1 MTTCPTRFAEW
12 IAWTSWRPAEA
23 AYRLGCD
30 ASYLGRLRKGTRRP
44 GLRLAL
50 AIERLS
56 ATWPEGPIRV
66 QEWHDAD
73 PATQPADA
81 A

>member
-1 MTTCPTRFAEW
+1 MENASSRFASW
-12 IAWTSWRPAEA
+12 VTWTKWRPAET

-44 GLRLAL
+44 GLRIAV
-50 AIERLS
+50 AIEKLS
-56 ATWPEGPIRV
+56 ASWTEGPIRV
-66 QEWHDAD
+66 QEWHEDA
-73 PATQPADA
+73 PATEPVA